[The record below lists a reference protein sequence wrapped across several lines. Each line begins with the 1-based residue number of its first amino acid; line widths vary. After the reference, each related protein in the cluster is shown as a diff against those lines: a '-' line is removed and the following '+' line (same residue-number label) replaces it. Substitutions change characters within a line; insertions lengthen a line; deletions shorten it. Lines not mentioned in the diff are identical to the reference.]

1 MPWFPFRGVSFRVW
15 VLAVKVPA
23 AGVVGD
29 AFADLLQAF
38 VVSGDMFVV
47 VALPESL
54 AEAEPPS
61 CFHAAGIPH
70 RGDGLERAD
79 HVTQRERPDHVTHR
93 RGNPCGC
100 PYLRCYRSRGRH
112 KACPYVLSRGEKGK
126 RLRHG
131 SSLEALVFARGFS
144 PSRSQQA
151 GFSAMYS
158 RICCRLSSSLT
169 ICS

>member
-23 AGVVGD
+23 AGAVGD

-47 VALPESL
+47 VALLESL

-100 PYLRCYRSRGRH
+100 PYL
-112 KACPYVLSRGEKGK
+112 LSRGEKGK

-151 GFSAMYS
+151 GFSAMYL